1 MARPGGRLVAWDEYG
16 DRDGRAVFAFH
27 GTPSSRLSM
36 SVLHEAARDQ
46 GLRVIAVDRPGIG
59 RSGPMPGFTLLDWPA
74 EVSLVADA
82 LGIEAYAVLGS
93 SGGGPYALACG
104 VVPDP
109 RLVLVATAS
118 SVAPYDRPE
127 ATQGVS
133 RSDRITEILAERA
146 PRASRGLM
154 RAVGWSVRHT
164 PRVAWRAWELELTPS
179 DRLALERY
187 PLVRRL
193 APLAE
198 SQRAG
203 TAGTVQDYRLLAGP
217 WGFLPEEV
225 SVSTVLWHGA
235 DDPTV
240 PLHHA
245 QDLKARIPQSEL
257 FVVPGAG
264 HLLVASHPEDLMGGI
279 AARWRQPEREER
291 HEPHRDST
299 PPTASPPT
307 AHGTE
312 PPAANGPR
320 SATEPQPLIT
330 PAARNS
336 AMRVSS

>member
-1 MARPGGRLVAWDEYG
+1 MAWDEYG
-16 DRDGRAVFAFH
+16 DRGGRALFAFH

-36 SVLHEAARDQ
+36 AVLHEAARQQ
-46 GLRVIAVDRPGIG
+46 GLRVIAIDRPGIG
-59 RSGPMPGFTLLDWPA
+59 RSGTMPGFTLLDWPA
-74 EVSLVADA
+74 EVSVVADA
-82 LGIEAYAVLGS
+82 LGVDAYAVLGS

-127 ATQGVS
+127 ATRGVA

-146 PRASRGLM
+146 PRVSGGLM
-154 RAVGWSVRHT
+154 RAMGWSVRHM
-164 PRVAWRAWELELTPS
+164 PRTAWRAWELELTPG
-179 DRLALERY
+179 DRRALGRFPLA
-187 PLVRRL
+187 RRL

-198 SQRAG
+198 SQRSG
-203 TAGTVQDYRLLAGP
+203 TAGTVEDYRLLAGP

-225 SVSTVLWHGA
+225 SVPTVLWHGA
-235 DDPTV
+235 EDPTV

-257 FVVPGAG
+257 FVVPAAG
-264 HLLVASHPEDLMGGI
+264 HLLVASHPDDLMRGV
-279 AARWRQPEREER
+279 AERWQQPERGEGQAPR
-291 HEPHRDST
+291 RDSRRAIA
-299 PPTASPPT
+299 PPQTRA
-307 AHGTE
+307 AME
-312 PPAANGPR
+312 PPASNG
-320 SATEPQPLIT
+320 SATTSQPLIT